1 MSATNKQPQIKRTT
15 AESYTVPL
23 LSRRPSVLLS
33 CCPHVWRDWHVETDK
48 KKDNI
53 GSREGGVDANWED
66 GVFLSESCIV
76 KLFLP
81 FLLDV
86 TKIQW
91 TSAYGETS
99 SVSSDTAERSWGVTS
114 EQTGEP
120 PWNLLGWRRD

>member
-1 MSATNKQPQIKRTT
+1 M
-15 AESYTVPL
+15 
-23 LSRRPSVLLS
+23 
-33 CCPHVWRDWHVETDK
+33 
-48 KKDNI
+48 
-53 GSREGGVDANWED
+53 DANWED

-120 PWNLLGWRRD
+120 PWNLLDWRRD